1 MVSLFA
7 GFTIGLS
14 LIVAIGAQN
23 AFILKQGL
31 LRQHVFWVC
40 TVCFISDSIAL
51 SAGIAGFGLV
61 VAKFPQIEMIARW
74 GGAAFL
80 FWYGAI
86 NFKSAW
92 TNSSGLVAAG
102 DASKSLGKTI
112 LLCLA
117 FTWLNP
123 HFYLDTL
130 VMIGS
135 ISTQYPD
142 PFLFGVGTVSASFV
156 FFYSLGFGARL
167 LEPVFAK
174 PRSWQILD
182 GLIGLIMWTIAL
194 SLVI

>member
-1 MVSLFA
+1 MSSLFA

-61 VAKFPQIEMIARW
+61 VAKFPEIEWVARW
-74 GGAAFL
+74 AGAAFL

-86 NFKSAW
+86 NFRSAW
-92 TNSSGLVAAG
+92 TNTTGLVATG
-102 DASKSLGKTI
+102 DSPKSLYKTI

-142 PFLFGVGTVSASFV
+142 PLMFGVGTISASCV
-156 FFYSLGFGARL
+156 FFYSLGYGARL

-174 PRSWQILD
+174 PHSWRILD
-182 GLIGLIMWTIAL
+182 TLIGIIMWFIAL
-194 SLVI
+194 SLVA

>member
-1 MVSLFA
+1 MSSLFA

-61 VAKFPQIEMIARW
+61 VAKLPEIEWVARW
-74 GGAAFL
+74 AGAAFL

-86 NFKSAW
+86 NFWSAW
-92 TNSSGLVAAG
+92 TNTAGLVATG
-102 DASKSLGKTI
+102 DSPKSLYKTI

-142 PFLFGVGTVSASFV
+142 PLMFGVGTISASCV
-156 FFYSLGFGARL
+156 FFYSLGYGARL

-174 PRSWQILD
+174 PHSWRILD
-182 GLIGLIMWTIAL
+182 TLIGIIMWFIAL
-194 SLVI
+194 SLVA